1 MPLARDGVKLGV
13 APVLSARGGRVGG
26 RRRRLA
32 REDLEALRQE
42 FVAGGR
48 EGNLDDDL
56 HQLRRG
62 ARLGVSPE
70 DWARTRGLPP
80 AYARALRRYLEQD

>member
-1 MPLARDGVKLGV
+1 M
-13 APVLSARGGRVGG
+13 GG

-42 FVAGGR
+42 FVAGRR
-48 EGNLDDDL
+48 EGSLDADL

-62 ARLGVSPE
+62 SRLGVSPE

>member
-1 MPLARDGVKLGV
+1 M
-13 APVLSARGGRVGG
+13 GG

-48 EGNLDDDL
+48 EGSLDDDL

-62 ARLGVSPE
+62 SRLGVSPE

-80 AYARALRRYLEQD
+80 AYARALRRYLEQN

>member
-1 MPLARDGVKLGV
+1 M
-13 APVLSARGGRVGG
+13 GG

-48 EGNLDDDL
+48 EGSLDDDL

-62 ARLGVSPE
+62 ARMGISPE
-70 DWARTRGLPP
+70 DWTRTRGLPP
-80 AYARALRRYLEQD
+80 AYAKALRRYLEQD

>member
-1 MPLARDGVKLGV
+1 MCLRGAR
-13 APVLSARGGRVGG
+13 ALSARGGRVGG

-42 FVAGGR
+42 FVPAGR
-48 EGNLDDDL
+48 EGSLDDDL

-62 ARLGVSPE
+62 ARLGISPE
-70 DWARTRGLPP
+70 DWARTRGLPA

>member
-1 MPLARDGVKLGV
+1 LPLARDGVKLGA
-13 APVLSARGGRVGG
+13 APALSARGGCVGG

-42 FVAGGR
+42 FVASGR
-48 EGNLDDDL
+48 EGDLDDDL
-56 HQLRRG
+56 HQIRRS
-62 ARLGVSPE
+62 ARLGISPE